1 MIIRYYRYTTIPK
14 TEEKR
19 NMKNNQVKAMVKSYV
34 RSLLVAC
41 SPLLAVNNVDPKTY
55 AIAVLAA
62 FIAVTTRYLDKSDTG
77 FGLPK
82 NDETAS

>member
-1 MIIRYYRYTTIPK
+1 
-14 TEEKR
+14 
-19 NMKNNQVKAMVKSYV
+19 MVKSYV

-55 AIAVLAA
+55 AIAVAAA
-62 FIAVTTRYLDKSDTG
+62 FVAVTTRYLDKSDTG

-82 NDETAS
+82 NS

>member
-1 MIIRYYRYTTIPK
+1 
-14 TEEKR
+14 
-19 NMKNNQVKAMVKSYV
+19 MKNNQVKAMVKSYV

-41 SPLLAVNNVDPKTY
+41 SPLLAVNNADPKTY
-55 AIAVLAA
+55 AIAVFAA

>member
-1 MIIRYYRYTTIPK
+1 M
-14 TEEKR
+14 
-19 NMKNNQVKAMVKSYV
+19 
-34 RSLLVAC
+34 AC

-55 AIAVLAA
+55 AIAVFAA